1 MSHRF
6 IYLAYPI
13 DQVEGDATTSV
24 NRVRTAVATKLR
36 EGRLG
41 SYDPG
46 MPWRVF
52 GQDPGPEIARVNHH
66 AMSVCT
72 GAVAILPKGTP
83 TVGVPIEIER
93 MSRGW
98 GMPVAVITDN
108 RSSWSLYETN
118 HKVQT
123 FGWSEQGVDSAVA
136 WLMLQEP
143 GVTPFNQESERSK
156 TPVFWTQVDNGL
168 PYDRPGQEPTR
179 SYPDDA
185 GLDLYVADTTIVPA
199 GEFVDIPTGVAIEM
213 PPHVW
218 GMLTGRSSTLR
229 KKGLM
234 VNQGVIDPSYRG
246 ELYSGVWNLTPH
258 DVRVAAGE
266 RIAQLILIG
275 NSTRVHQMVEVR
287 ELAGSDRGRNGFGSS
302 GA

>member
-1 MSHRF
+1 MTRHRF
-6 IYLAYPI
+6 IYFAYPI
-13 DQVEGDATTSV
+13 DQT
-24 NRVRTAVATKLR
+24 NPR
-36 EGRLG
+36 G
-41 SYDPG
+41 SYDSRAEAELEITMAGAGVYDPG
-46 MPWRVF
+46 LGWRP
-52 GQDPGPEIARVNHH
+52 GKLEPGPEIARVNHH

-72 GAVAILPKGTP
+72 GAIAWLPRDTA
-83 TVGVPIEIER
+83 TIGVPTEIER

-108 RSSWSLYETN
+108 ASSWSL
-118 HKVQT
+118 H
-123 FGWSEQGVDSAVA
+123 EQNWRVRRFTPGEEDGAVA
-136 WLMLQEP
+136 WLLEQEP
-143 GVTPFNQESERSK
+143 GVTPFNGEGEQSK
-156 TPVFWTQVDNGL
+156 TAVYWTQVDNGL

-199 GEFVDIPTGVAIEM
+199 GEFVDIPTGVAVEM
-213 PPHVW
+213 PPNVW

-234 VNQGVIDPSYRG
+234 VNQGVIDPPYRG

-258 DVRVAAGE
+258 DVVVEAGE

-275 NSTRVHQMVEVR
+275 NATRNHRMVQVESLR
-287 ELAGSDRGRNGFGSS
+287 ESDRGTNGFGSS